1 MNCTRL
7 WRQSRFSALRW
18 LGGLWLAVCALL
30 TPVTSVEAAQPP
42 PPRPPPPTPLLR
54 SGQALVRLADY
65 GQGSLS
71 PLVWGIAASM
81 PTARWLLAGAAHTG
95 QNAFYA
101 IGGSDGATTFGN
113 VEAYFPSLN
122 QWASLI
128 PLPIQVFGIQAA
140 TIGEDIY
147 VVGGYLPDNSITNR
161 VWRYNVLTNSWT
173 ELAPLPSARGIAT
186 AAVAA
191 ANGKVYVIGGDD
203 GDNYSNDTTYEY
215 DPATNAWALK
225 APMPTQRENNVAV
238 TLNGKIYVAG
248 GVQAWNSDL
257 TGLPTFEVYDPA
269 TDTWERKTA
278 MIQGR
283 GSPGIATDGVYIYV
297 YGGLS
302 AFRIP
307 PGVALDTTECYNP
320 VTERWGMT
328 DALAVAAAGPAAA
341 FLDGRIWAAGGF
353 DESIVYLNTNQ
364 FLNVPVGN
372 CQPTSVALTQFAA
385 EVTPTPSGTPA
396 WVPLALLTALLSGLA
411 ALFCW
416 RWK

>member
-1 MNCTRL
+1 MSCKRL
-7 WRQSRFSALRW
+7 WRQLRFPALRW
-18 LGGLWLAVCALL
+18 LGGLWLAMCALL
-30 TPVTSVEAAQPP
+30 APVPSVEAARPQPP
-42 PPRPPPPTPLLR
+42 RLPPPTPSLR
-54 SGQALVRLADY
+54 PGQAPVRLPDY
-65 GQGSLS
+65 GQGSRA
-71 PLVWGIAASM
+71 PLVWGIAASL
-81 PTARWLLAGAAHTG
+81 PTPRGLLAGAAHTG

-101 IGGSDGATTFGN
+101 IGGYDGFSVFDN
-113 VEAYFPSLN
+113 VEAYFPALN
-122 QWASLI
+122 QWASLT

-147 VVGGYLPDNSITNR
+147 VVGGYLPDSSITNR
-161 VWRYNVLTNSWT
+161 VWRYNVLTNSWA
-173 ELAPLPSARGIAT
+173 ELAPLPSAAGIAT

-203 GDNYSNDTTYEY
+203 GDFYSNDTTYEY

-238 TLNGKIYVAG
+238 TLNGKIYVVG
-248 GVQAWNSDL
+248 GVQAWNPDL
-257 TGLPTFEVYDPA
+257 TALPTLEVYDPV

-302 AFRIP
+302 AFKVP
-307 PGVALDTTECYNP
+307 PGVALETTECYNP
-320 VTERWGMT
+320 VTDRWGTT
-328 DALAVAAAGPAAA
+328 DALAVAVGGPAAA
-341 FLDGRIWAAGGF
+341 FLAGRIWAAGGF
-353 DESIVYLNTNQ
+353 DGSRTYLDTNQ

-372 CQPTSVALTQFAA
+372 CQPSSVNLTRFSA
-385 EVTPTPSGTPA
+385 EVRSAPSGTPL
-396 WVPLALLTALLSGLA
+396 WMPLALLALAGGLLALLR
-411 ALFCW
+411 W

>member
-1 MNCTRL
+1 MRL
-7 WRQSRFSALRW
+7 PDQ
-18 LGGLWLAVCALL
+18 GG
-30 TPVTSVEAAQPP
+30 
-42 PPRPPPPTPLLR
+42 
-54 SGQALVRLADY
+54 GN
-65 GQGSLS
+65 LS
-71 PLVWGIAASM
+71 PLVWGIAASL
-81 PTARWLLAGAAHTG
+81 PTPRWMLAGAAHTG

-101 IGGSDGATTFGN
+101 IGGYDGFSVFDN

-122 QWASLI
+122 QWASLT

-147 VVGGYLPDNSITNR
+147 VVGGYLPDGSITNR
-161 VWRYNVLTNSWT
+161 VWRYNVLTNSWA
-173 ELAPLPSARGIAT
+173 ELAPLPSAAGIAT

-203 GDNYSNDTTYEY
+203 GDFYSNDTTYEY
-215 DPATNAWALK
+215 DPATNTWALK

-238 TLNGKIYVAG
+238 TLNGKIYVVG
-248 GVQAWNSDL
+248 GVQAWNPGL
-257 TGLPTFEVYDPA
+257 TALPTLEVYDPV

-302 AFRIP
+302 AFKIP
-307 PGVALDTTECYNP
+307 PGVALEMTECYNP
-320 VTERWGMT
+320 VSDRWGTT
-328 DALAVAAAGPAAA
+328 DALAVAVGGPAAA
-341 FLDGRIWAAGGF
+341 FVTGRIWAAGGF
-353 DESIVYLNTNQ
+353 DGSRTYLDTNQ

-372 CQPTSVALTQFAA
+372 CQPSSVELVRFSA
-385 EVTPTPSGTPA
+385 EVRSAPSGTPL
-396 WVPLALLTALLSGLA
+396 WMPLALLALAGGLLALLR
-411 ALFCW
+411 W